1 MLLMAQTVL
10 CATVL
15 AAIFTMQYIKPT
27 EYQILGKYYDSVTSA
42 ESETQD
48 ERLRI
53 LAMPITAE
61 RLRQWWEV
69 VRNRYFHETP
79 PTAGC
84 WSVFRQCHP

>member
-42 ESETQD
+42 
-48 ERLRI
+48 
-53 LAMPITAE
+53 
-61 RLRQWWEV
+61 
-69 VRNRYFHETP
+69 
-79 PTAGC
+79 
-84 WSVFRQCHP
+84 

>member
-15 AAIFTMQYIKPT
+15 AAIFTMQYIKPM

-61 RLRQWWEV
+61 RLRWV
-69 VRNRYFHETP
+69 VRNRFFHEMP